1 MSDTNKVAPTK
12 EEIRG
17 QASEVYEARGRQDGE
32 DVRLN
37 NRQKGAGRAKQPKSI
52 LTEDEIA
59 RRAYEIY
66 LDRGRKN
73 GHDIDDWLVAEKE
86 LSEQDFSSPQK
97 MRPAATGQRQFAS
110 VDEDDPEHS
119 SPVHHD
125 RIDPSRDSTL
135 NSERSCSV
143 RPMYNESVVKKHYS
157 SH

>member
-1 MSDTNKVAPTK
+1 MSDTNKMAPTK

-17 QASEVYEARGRQDGE
+17 QASEVYEAQGRQDGQ
-32 DVRLN
+32 DVRLD
-37 NRQKGAGRAKQPKSI
+37 NRQNGGGRAKQPKSV

-66 LDRGRKN
+66 LD
-73 GHDIDDWLVAEKE
+73 DWLVAEKE
-86 LSEQDFSSPQK
+86 LSEQDFLSPQK
-97 MRPAATGQRQFAS
+97 MRPAPTGQRQFAS
-110 VDEDDPEHS
+110 VIQEDPKHR

-125 RIDPSRDSTL
+125 RIDPSRESTL

-143 RPMYNESVVKKHYS
+143 RPMYNESLIKKHYS